1 MAVFLG
7 IVLSLVIGLV
17 VGAVG
22 IATIFMTNES
32 VRNGWNEMA
41 KSLNDEE

>member
-1 MAVFLG
+1 MAVFIG
-7 IVLSLVIGLV
+7 IVLTFIVGVVI
-17 VGAVG
+17 GAVG

-41 KSLNDEE
+41 KSLNNEE